1 MPDNISPNIFT
12 KCAPAIGTNIRA
24 CGSVTVCNTEVI
36 TADNI
41 ESVFTDGNGNFR
53 VMDSLGGFQMEVKAC
68 GAAQI
73 GMFDFLM
80 SNRVNW
86 NKRIRWDGADGLI
99 HIRPFVLARRKWPI
113 NNKYWNVSGGQ
124 ASGENWRV
132 DVTSPTGIPF
142 DVRSFIA
149 DEYVYIN
156 SEGDGGTLSET
167 MWKIVSSTALSAT
180 SGRLVLSPLNA
191 GSFLDPDK
199 LSNPVT
205 GWLIRGT
212 NNKDVTESFCNEPPA
227 YITTSKYPA
236 WFGTSRITTCKSDFY
251 DEYRAMLLKG
261 NTYFAEFQDLPE
273 AEVNRQVGQE
283 FQERMAYDAFYS
295 KGLVNQGLTSYDQL
309 EEITTAASNY
319 LDVPTSGRC
328 RGRRANVVGILEQ
341 LAECDRV
348 ADLQGG
354 QLVLSTLWRTLY
366 LILRSRQSNGDTSNM
381 IDLFMDT
388 TTASRFHLA
397 MVNYYNSQNSGLLR
411 VNMDMG
417 GDYKVTNPYSIK
429 KANFGFSYRT
439 YPLEW
444 PQGLVINVVTHFFFD
459 DLVTQA
465 QAIGNTSLGRNIWIL
480 DFSGIYPFTVATDRT
495 VTRTNPAALQGIDAT
510 YACTPKI
517 LTEQTTMNSFTWG
530 MHVECPRASIVL
542 ENVSDEVPNST
553 EDDGTSVYPADGSGV
568 TTTPQD

>member
-1 MPDNISPNIFT
+1 MAIASNIFT
-12 KCAPAIGTNIRA
+12 KCSPAIGTNLRP
-24 CGSVTVCNTEVI
+24 CGSITVCDVDVI

-41 ESVFTDGNGNFR
+41 EDVFADAEGNFR
-53 VMDSLGGFQMEVKAC
+53 VMDALAGFQIEVKAC
-68 GAAQI
+68 GAAQV

-80 SNRVNW
+80 ANRVNW
-86 NKRIRWDGADGLI
+86 SKRIAMDNLPGLS
-99 HIRPFVLARRKWPI
+99 HIRPFVLARRRWPI
-113 NNKYWNVSGGQ
+113 NNKYWNVSNGQVSGG
-124 ASGENWRV
+124 NWRV

-180 SGRLVLSPLNA
+180 SGRLVLSSMNA

-199 LSNPVT
+199 LVSPVT

-236 WFGTSRITTCKSDFY
+236 WFGTSRITTCKSEFY
-251 DEYRAMLLKG
+251 DEYRKLLVEGG

-273 AEVNRQVGQE
+273 AEVNRQVGTE

-295 KGLVNQGLTSYDQL
+295 KPLVNQTLNSYDSL
-309 EEITTAASNY
+309 EEITTASSAY
-319 LDVPTSGRC
+319 LDVPTSNRC

-354 QLVLSTLWRTLY
+354 QLNLPDLWRTLY
-366 LILRSRQSNGDTSNM
+366 LILRSRQSNGDTSGM

-388 TTASRFHLA
+388 TTASRFHAA
-397 MVNYYNSQNSGLLR
+397 MVLYYNEQNAGLMR
-411 VNMDMG
+411 VNLPIG
-417 GDYKVTNPYSIK
+417 GDFKITNPYQVQ
-429 KANFGFSYRT
+429 KAKFGFSYRQ

-480 DFSGIYPFTVATDRT
+480 DFAGIYPFTVSTDRT

-517 LTEQTTMNSFTWG
+517 LVEQVTMNSFQWG
-530 MHVECPRASIVL
+530 MHVECPRASIVI
-542 ENVSDEVPNST
+542 ENVGEEVPSL
-553 EDDGTSVYPADGSGV
+553 EDDESSVYPNDGSGI
-568 TTTPQD
+568 TTTPAD